1 MDIENFVE
9 KVSEAVKGYDW
20 IKRLEIHRRTEI
32 RVWLR
37 LFLNDEFVETFH
49 NSVTASTSYA
59 YIEGG
64 ERVFGANN
72 MRIGWHL
79 HPYGNVAKHEPS
91 QPITIEDFLKKM
103 EEELNKNL
111 SFKKKALPKKY

>member
-1 MDIENFVE
+1 M
-9 KVSEAVKGYDW
+9 STAVKGYDW

-37 LFLNDEFVETFH
+37 LFVNNDFAETFH
-49 NSVTASTSYA
+49 NSETASTSYA
-59 YIEGG
+59 YIERG

-91 QPITIEDFLKKM
+91 QPITIEAFLKKL
-103 EEELNKNL
+103 EEEFNK
-111 SFKKKALPKKY
+111 SKKKFGVENVYRY

>member
-1 MDIENFVE
+1 MDIEKFIE
-9 KVSEAVKGYDW
+9 KVSEAVKDYDR

-37 LFLNDEFVETFH
+37 LFLNDEFIETFH
-49 NSVTASTSYA
+49 N
-59 YIEGG
+59 
-64 ERVFGANN
+64 
-72 MRIGWHL
+72 
-79 HPYGNVAKHEPS
+79 
-91 QPITIEDFLKKM
+91 FLKKL

>member
-1 MDIENFVE
+1 MITMDIEKFIE
-9 KVSEAVKGYDW
+9 KVSEAVKDYDR

-37 LFLNDEFVETFH
+37 LFLNDEFIETFH
-49 NSVTASTSYA
+49 NSETASTSYA

-79 HPYGNVAKHEPS
+79 HPYGNVEKHELS
-91 QPITIEDFLKKM
+91 QPITIEDFLKKL
-103 EEELNKNL
+103 EEELINKR
-111 SFKKKALPKKY
+111 KKNVKEKH